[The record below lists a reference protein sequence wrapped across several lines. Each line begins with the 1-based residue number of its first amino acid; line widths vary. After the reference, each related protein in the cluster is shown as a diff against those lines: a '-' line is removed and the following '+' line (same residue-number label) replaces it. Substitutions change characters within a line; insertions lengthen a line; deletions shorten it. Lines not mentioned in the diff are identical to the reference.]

1 MQGPIAGETAATPA
15 QLDDYR
21 ELADRFIAELD
32 EENYRHYAGLK
43 ETLDLEPIY
52 AHYEELTRLD
62 RAQAIGLAADGDP
75 RVRELWRFACESH
88 IGRLT
93 REQDER
99 IAGLEAEL
107 TATVDGEEIPF
118 RMLRPALANE
128 PDRTRRERLEDARE
142 DLAEEHLDP
151 VYLEAIATAHDT
163 APELGASNYLE
174 LYRQFGF
181 DLDPLADRCR
191 TFLGSTERVYEGAA
205 DRLFRERVGIG
216 LDAAERWDVARLFR
230 APVWDDA
237 FPKERMLPALEAT
250 LADLGIDLRAQENV
264 HLDVEERPLKTPR
277 AFCMPIEVPQ
287 RVMLV
292 MKPMGGPDDWF
303 ALFHEAGHAEH
314 FAHTSASLPVEARR
328 LGDNAVTEGWAMLLE
343 HLVGEPAWLTRRL
356 DVPRPEQFAAE
367 QATLLLFMVR
377 RYCAKLLY
385 EVELHAAADVS
396 ALQPRY
402 VELLADA
409 LKIEPSSVNYLSDV
423 DPGFYASAYLRAWAL
438 EAQLRSHFRERFGN
452 AWFTDRRAGS
462 LLRELW
468 FEGQGFNANELLD
481 EVSGEEIDLEAV
493 ADRASEHLPV

>member
-1 MQGPIAGETAATPA
+1 
-15 QLDDYR
+15 
-21 ELADRFIAELD
+21 
-32 EENYRHYAGLK
+32 
-43 ETLDLEPIY
+43 
-52 AHYEELTRLD
+52 
-62 RAQAIGLAADGDP
+62 
-75 RVRELWRFACESH
+75 
-88 IGRLT
+88 
-93 REQDER
+93 
-99 IAGLEAEL
+99 
-107 TATVDGEEIPF
+107 
-118 RMLRPALANE
+118 
-128 PDRTRRERLEDARE
+128 
-142 DLAEEHLDP
+142 
-151 VYLEAIATAHDT
+151 
-163 APELGASNYLE
+163 
-174 LYRQFGF
+174 
-181 DLDPLADRCR
+181 
-191 TFLGSTERVYEGAA
+191 
-205 DRLFRERVGIG
+205 
-216 LDAAERWDVARLFR
+216 
-230 APVWDDA
+230 
-237 FPKERMLPALEAT
+237 MLPALEAT

-292 MKPMGGPDDWF
+292 MKPMGGPDDWL

-468 FEGQGFNANELLD
+468 FEGQGFNADELLD

-493 ADRASEHLPV
+493 AARASEHLPV